1 MTKKR
6 PHSRPP
12 LRDILHEACGM
23 LFGIVFASMTVYGAT
38 KTDLQLWRNRI
49 GIAFFFVVGL
59 AIFGASV
66 RKMVHLF
73 RPPPTAVRKRDKN
86 LGRIIGLW
94 LAFCAALSMVVGSLC
109 GLLSGFV
116 LPLLR
121 TGTFRSGP
129 LLAIPIAS
137 LGMAILLILP
147 DAMGERRRRRKAPS
161 SNLVHPFV
169 AVSGRRRALAFCF
182 LTAFPLGVGLLIL
195 GAVVVKGFTPD
206 HVMAVV
212 TGSAFLAFGLFLAW
226 FAVPYVRRN
235 GVRPFVRFHTSPGAV
250 VPGRAIPVQCE
261 IAPSVVQGATRLL
274 VRPFVAILML
284 DEETS
289 PPLDRNPEGRRPE
302 DAAAWYGEP
311 FLDVTDPGAMA
322 HASFEL
328 TLPDFREFSRK
339 EGFNPWSDSVEWRLE
354 ALLFRGSSCT
364 RRAVFRIQIA
374 EPDPKPK

>member
-1 MTKKR
+1 MKKR
-6 PHSRPP
+6 PRPP
-12 LRDILHEACGM
+12 LRDILHEAWGM
-23 LFGIVFASMTVYGAT
+23 LFGIVLASMAVFAA
-38 KTDLQLWRNRI
+38 KTDLQSWNNRI
-49 GIAFFFVVGL
+49 GVTVFFVAGL

-66 RKMVHLF
+66 RKMVQLF
-73 RPPPTAVRKRDKN
+73 RPPPPAIRKLDKN

-94 LAFCAALSMVVGSLC
+94 LAFCVAMSMVVGSLC

-137 LGMAILLILP
+137 FGMAILLILP
-147 DAMGERRRRRKAPS
+147 DAMRERRRRRKAPS
-161 SNLVHPFV
+161 SNLVYPFV

-182 LTAFPLGVGLLIL
+182 LTAFPRGVGLLIL
-195 GAVVVKGFTPD
+195 GAVVVKGFTPS
-206 HVMAVV
+206 HVINLFA
-212 TGSAFLAFGLFLAW
+212 GGAFLAFGLFLARW
-226 FAVPYVRRN
+226 AIPYARRN
-235 GVRPFVRFHTSPGAV
+235 NGRPFVKLHAPPGEV
-250 VPGRAIPVQCE
+250 VPGRPVTVLCDIE
-261 IAPSVVQGATRLL
+261 PAYRKNTTRLL
-274 VRPFVAILML
+274 VRPFVAILTL
-284 DEETS
+284 DEET
-289 PPLDRNPEGRRPE
+289 PLPLDRNPEGQRPD

-354 ALLFRGSSCT
+354 ALLFRSSSCI
-364 RRAVFRIQIA
+364 RRAVYRIRVPA
-374 EPDPKPK
+374 HEFLSRPH